1 MLSACDKCGAD
12 EGHWP
17 SCPNYP
23 GGSSGGSKG
32 RR

>member
-1 MLSACDKCGAD
+1 MIMSACDKCGAD

-23 GGSSGGSKG
+23 NGGSKG
-32 RR
+32 RRQ